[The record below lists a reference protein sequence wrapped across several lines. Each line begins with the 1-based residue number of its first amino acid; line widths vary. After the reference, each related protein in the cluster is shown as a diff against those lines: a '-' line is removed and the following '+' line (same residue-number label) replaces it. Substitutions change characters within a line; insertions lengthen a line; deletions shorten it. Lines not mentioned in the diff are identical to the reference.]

1 MNIIVTPDGWL
12 AAGDIRVRCALGPA
26 GVALDKREG
35 DGATPI
41 GAFAIRRALYRPDRL
56 TAPQTRL
63 PVAPITQADG
73 WCDAPDDP
81 QYNRPVVLPYPA
93 SAERMWRDDHLYD
106 VCVILGHNDDPPTP
120 GAGSAI
126 FFHLAHDDYRATE
139 GCIAVARADML
150 RLLKT
155 LGPEDVMEIKAE
167 A

>member
-106 VCVILGHNDDPPTP
+106 VCVILGHNDDPPKP